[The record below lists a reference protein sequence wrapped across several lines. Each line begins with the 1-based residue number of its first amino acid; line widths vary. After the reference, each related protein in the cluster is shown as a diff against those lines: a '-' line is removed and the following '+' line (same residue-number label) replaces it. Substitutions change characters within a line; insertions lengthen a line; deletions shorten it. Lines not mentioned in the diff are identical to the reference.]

1 MIFSLQLFIQ
11 AALSDSDIVPNVR
24 DDNYDTCAVF
34 TPVLS
39 FPWFYDFSIPVYYW
53 NAPGTVAVELVG
65 DNIGCSLGNDA
76 KFFIFPVSTW
86 SDATGVSGLRSTCIF
101 YEATVAKGTRL
112 QKCVYTCRYTRDTIA
127 LRVIRLPYN
136 KIHSSWKLCE
146 VSNIFYDTQQ
156 GLTSM
161 KLTKEELIMEVTLFS
176 DIEKS
181 YTSMNNVVGIR
192 FSTNKGHSYGVYGH
206 ETPKSF
212 TLKGQGLLY
221 FYGLCGSY
229 IDAIGAQFGEC

>member
-1 MIFSLQLFIQ
+1 MIKKVQQCHFLFYVFTFSVSLQLFIQ

-146 VSNIFYDTQQ
+146 VSNIFYGRYSVSLNNISHIQ
-156 GLTSM
+156 LVRHP
-161 KLTKEELIMEVTLFS
+161 LFTK
-176 DIEKS
+176 
-181 YTSMNNVVGIR
+181 
-192 FSTNKGHSYGVYGH
+192 
-206 ETPKSF
+206 
-212 TLKGQGLLY
+212 
-221 FYGLCGSY
+221 
-229 IDAIGAQFGEC
+229 